1 MPGGSPRRAPLLLA
15 GALVFGLLAFASAP
29 VVVSALETHGV
40 GLAARTQS
48 SGPHAASAGR
58 LRITATLTDVG
69 YVGVT
74 IAGPSGAKVQLGEAL
89 PSGTKPIQI
98 VRLGSQGARVPKALR
113 WSCDERKRNLVATT
127 LPPAAP
133 QDAKVSVMTPGC
145 SQRLVATISKQALVG
160 RTASISLHDR
170 WGIGDLPLR
179 ICITPPGGTPAC
191 KQSSLRS
198 DQSRQVVRF
207 TAPRPGGWR
216 VDVSTRFG
224 DHTRA
229 TVWVSHPGGR
239 IRLLAT
245 GDSEMLVLDSYLA
258 TDLASHGVDVTSDA
272 RSGTALTVTYAF
284 NWETHARHE
293 ASAVRPDVTVMF
305 IGANDSYEVS
315 GPHGRPIYCCGS
327 AWSAGYAKLVAKM
340 MRSYLRGNAGRV
352 YWFLLPTPRPRDF
365 QYLFDGVNSGIR
377 QAAKQFPGRVALI
390 DANAFFTPHN
400 HYRNQ
405 MTDHGYGFTIHEPDG
420 IHLTTISDI
429 FAADLVVKQLLADR
443 VIR

>member
-258 TDLASHGVDVTSDA
+258 TDLASHGVDA
-272 RSGTALTVTYAF
+272 
-284 NWETHARHE
+284 
-293 ASAVRPDVTVMF
+293 
-305 IGANDSYEVS
+305 YEVS